1 MLIACLMYKSHTG
14 ENMFDWTTKILD
26 VHCPNWKDKVTG
38 VTTNRVS
45 NMTGCHVGLD
55 TQN

>member
-1 MLIACLMYKSHTG
+1 MYKSHTG